1 MKKNI
6 LRSFFQLQVL
16 EDGSSFYTWVHPLNT
31 RLLLRSKDITINP
44 LWNHIESDSPEE
56 LKLEQNSVS
65 QTTLTVGST
74 VESGSESD

>member
-44 LWNHIESDSPEE
+44 LWNYIESDSPEE